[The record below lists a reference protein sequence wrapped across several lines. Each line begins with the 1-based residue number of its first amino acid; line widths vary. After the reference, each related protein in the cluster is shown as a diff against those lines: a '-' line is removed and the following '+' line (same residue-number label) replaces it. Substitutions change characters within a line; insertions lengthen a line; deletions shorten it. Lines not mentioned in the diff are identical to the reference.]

1 MNDLRWTQGRPD
13 DAGGNADRTDP
24 AHQSPPSPSPQ
35 TFPTG
40 PYAGRS
46 LDEIALIDPD
56 YLIDLV
62 REEIGDAVLRAEAAR
77 ALAAR
82 DRLAPAMI
90 VRTLAL
96 AAIRRVLRPGPGF
109 RPWAAVLG
117 LGAAAVLGLA
127 FLSRAPD
134 AVAVI
139 ATLPSR
145 AAAVFTGRAD
155 LAPSPAEPDP
165 VSARTEGG
173 AGVGSGADDAMDPG
187 RSSDSTRGSSGSDP
201 GASESSRA
209 SSSALT
215 RDTES
220 GGRPASDAETVTT
233 SAAGGSPAPC
243 GARVPGAIPAESVE
257 DFVDTHQAVEFE
269 VVGTKDTGRVTFLNS
284 QIPYQ
289 NHFYVA
295 IFPDDYAS
303 FPEPPALFFRGA
315 CIVIRGTIERYRG
328 TPQIVL
334 RDPDDV
340 RIVPEP

>member
-1 MNDLRWTQGRPD
+1 MKFL
-13 DAGGNADRTDP
+13 
-24 AHQSPPSPSPQ
+24 
-35 TFPTG
+35 TG

-56 YLIDLV
+56 YLLDLV
-62 REEIGDAVLRAEAAR
+62 REGIGDAGLRAEAAR

-82 DRLAPAMI
+82 DRLPPAMI

-96 AAIRRVLRPGPGF
+96 AAIRRVARPRPAF

-117 LGAAAVLGLA
+117 LGAAAVIGLA

-134 AVAVI
+134 AVA
-139 ATLPSR
+139 ALAALPSR

-155 LAPSPAEPDP
+155 LALRPSAPDP
-165 VSARTEGG
+165 VSVRSEGG

-187 RSSDSTRGSSGSDP
+187 RSSDSTRGSSGSSAAGSGDDT
-201 GASESSRA
+201 GASASSHA
-209 SSSALT
+209 SSSAFLG
-215 RDTES
+215 DS
-220 GGRPASDAETVTT
+220 SPGGRPESGAVSGTAP
-233 SAAGGSPAPC
+233 AAGGSPAPC

-284 QIPYQ
+284 HDPYQ

-328 TPQIVL
+328 TAQIVL